1 MDQVEVEV
9 EVVILKR
16 LNQMTQADKERLNQQ
31 IPQILPAEVLSL
43 LDLLRQADRAQAD
56 QAQLLDLLEAQ
67 LNLLQER
74 HNLRAVQL
82 KEEVRRLS
90 SL

>member
-1 MDQVEVEV
+1 MDQVEVKV
-9 EVVILKR
+9 IILKR
-16 LNQMTQADKERLNQQ
+16 LNQMTQVDKELLNQQ
-31 IPQILPAEVLSL
+31 VPQILPAKVLNL
-43 LDLLRQADRAQAD
+43 LGLLRQADRD
-56 QAQLLDLLEAQ
+56 QVDQVQLLDLLEAQ

-74 HNLRAVQL
+74 HNLRVVQL